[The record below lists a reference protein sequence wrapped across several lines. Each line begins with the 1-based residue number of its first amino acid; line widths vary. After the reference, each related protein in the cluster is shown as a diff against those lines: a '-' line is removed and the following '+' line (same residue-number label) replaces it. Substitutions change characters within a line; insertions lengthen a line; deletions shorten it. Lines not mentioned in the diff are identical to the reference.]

1 MLKYLNILLDDSS
14 VSFCYYTSNKSPK
27 PISKQI
33 LEKGVVFGM
42 KENLNIQFVYPNN
55 GISED
60 LEGIIQSVDHIK
72 IGKTD
77 VIVYDSWPEMFE
89 LDKICVL
96 RVTLSELTSRSLPEL
111 LPIRLNIVL
120 LNPHKFNKESFD
132 VYKLWLEAN
141 ARQLKDN
148 FHHVNILSD
157 RIIMKEMNN
166 CNAGWESITLAPNG
180 KFYVCPAFY
189 YDELWSIG
197 DIESGLSIRNQQL
210 YQLDHAP
217 ICQKCDSYHCKRCV
231 WLNYLSTL
239 EVNTPGREQCIVAHI
254 ERNASRIINSE
265 IVPEIDYLD
274 PFEIIQL

>member
-1 MLKYLNILLDDSS
+1 LDDSS